1 MNSKREIKLLNKTKN
16 IRNNQIKYMKGTE
29 ILQRVAWRISHED
42 LIISISRKF
51 LQLYINR
58 FLLFI
63 FSIRK
68 KIKREEITKY
78 FYHWKYLSN
87 NINNKNNKE
96 EIKSKL
102 KLIILRKENNRIK
115 ILAKYFNI
123 WKFKKQNKELHNNF
137 CNIFESF
144 YNKNMINNK
153 KDLINNLC
161 ESYINIQGKKFSQ
174 LKLRKLFE
182 KLFYNKIM
190 NILRGLVIKFKI
202 KKLVEI
208 TKEVKKN
215 DINYLIIKII
225 RRWRFVSFVSNLTKK
240 KLELIYNNL
249 HVSYLD
255 IANEVFNTEN
265 NITLKEFKSLY
276 EFNSGNKIK
285 IENNS
290 FFIKELG
297 FNSETKP
304 NRFFEKIKI

>member
-225 RRWRFVSFVSNLTKK
+225 RRWRFASFVSNLTKK

-255 IANEVFNTEN
+255 IANEVFNIEN

-276 EFNSGNKIK
+276 ELNSGNKIK

-290 FFIKELG
+290 FFMKELG

-304 NRFFEKIKI
+304 NRFFEKI

>member
-1 MNSKREIKLLNKTKN
+1 MNSIREIKLLNKTKN

-276 EFNSGNKIK
+276 ELNSGNKIK

-290 FFIKELG
+290 FFMKELG

-304 NRFFEKIKI
+304 NRFFEKI

>member
-102 KLIILRKENNRIK
+102 KLIILRKENDGIK

-225 RRWRFVSFVSNLTKK
+225 RRWRFASFVSNLTKK

-276 EFNSGNKIK
+276 ELNSGNKIK

-304 NRFFEKIKI
+304 NRFFEKI

>member
-304 NRFFEKIKI
+304 NRFFEKI

>member
-87 NINNKNNKE
+87 NINNKE

-225 RRWRFVSFVSNLTKK
+225 RRWRFVSLVSNLTKK

-276 EFNSGNKIK
+276 ELNSGNKIK

-290 FFIKELG
+290 FFMKELG

-304 NRFFEKIKI
+304 NRFFEKI

>member
-87 NINNKNNKE
+87 NINNKE

-225 RRWRFVSFVSNLTKK
+225 RRWRFASFVSNLTKK

-265 NITLKEFKSLY
+265 NITLKEFKSL
-276 EFNSGNKIK
+276 FRK
-285 IENNS
+285 
-290 FFIKELG
+290 
-297 FNSETKP
+297 
-304 NRFFEKIKI
+304 

>member
-1 MNSKREIKLLNKTKN
+1 MNSIREIKLLNKTKN

-87 NINNKNNKE
+87 NINNKE

-276 EFNSGNKIK
+276 ELNSGNKIK

-290 FFIKELG
+290 FFMKELG

-304 NRFFEKIKI
+304 NRFFEKI

>member
-68 KIKREEITKY
+68 KIKKEEITKY

-102 KLIILRKENNRIK
+102 KLIILRKENDGIK

-182 KLFYNKIM
+182 KFFYNKII
-190 NILRGLVIKFKI
+190 NILGGLVIKFKI

-225 RRWRFVSFVSNLTKK
+225 RRWRFVSFISNLTKK

-255 IANEVFNTEN
+255 IANEVFNIEN

-276 EFNSGNKIK
+276 ELNSGNKIK

-304 NRFFEKIKI
+304 NRFFEKI

>member
-78 FYHWKYLSN
+78 FYHWTYLSN

-102 KLIILRKENNRIK
+102 KLIILRKENDGIK

-225 RRWRFVSFVSNLTKK
+225 RRWRFVSFISNLTKK

-255 IANEVFNTEN
+255 IANEVFNIEN

-276 EFNSGNKIK
+276 ELNSGNKIK

-304 NRFFEKIKI
+304 NRFFEKI

>member
-225 RRWRFVSFVSNLTKK
+225 RRWRFASFVSNLTKK

-276 EFNSGNKIK
+276 ELNSGNKIK

-290 FFIKELG
+290 FFMKELG

-304 NRFFEKIKI
+304 NRFFEKI

>member
-290 FFIKELG
+290 FFMKELG

-304 NRFFEKIKI
+304 NRFFEKI

>member
-1 MNSKREIKLLNKTKN
+1 MNSIREIKLLNKTKN

-225 RRWRFVSFVSNLTKK
+225 RRWRFASFVSNLTKK

-255 IANEVFNTEN
+255 IANEVFNIEN

-276 EFNSGNKIK
+276 ELNSGNKIK

-290 FFIKELG
+290 FFMKELG

-304 NRFFEKIKI
+304 NRFFEKI

>member
-265 NITLKEFKSLY
+265 DIALKEFKSLY

-304 NRFFEKIKI
+304 NRFFEKI

>member
-276 EFNSGNKIK
+276 ELNSGNKIK

-290 FFIKELG
+290 FFMKELG

-304 NRFFEKIKI
+304 NRFFEKI

>member
-1 MNSKREIKLLNKTKN
+1 MNVIKKIKLLNKTKN
-16 IRNNQIKYMKGTE
+16 IRNNKMTYMKGTV
-29 ILQRVAWRISHED
+29 ILEKALRRITHED
-42 LIISISRKF
+42 IIISLSRKYRLVFINHF
-51 LQLYINR
+51 LSIIY
-58 FLLFI
+58 
-63 FSIRK
+63 SIRN
-68 KIKREEITKY
+68 KIERAQNTKY
-78 FYHWKYLSN
+78 LYHWRYISIYDK
-87 NINNKNNKE
+87 NKKE
-96 EIKSKL
+96 ELNSKL
-102 KLIILRKENNRIK
+102 KLIILRNENNKIK
-115 ILAKYFNI
+115 TLAKYFNI

-276 EFNSGNKIK
+276 ELNSGNKIK

-304 NRFFEKIKI
+304 NRFFEKI